1 MRGRALPQASLCGP
15 AGRRLGT
22 CHWLPLFGLA
32 ARRLGTCHWL
42 PLFGRAAPKRAA
54 GLRRAWHWRLLFAL
68 AAPGLA
74 LAQAADDPEPA
85 TTQVR
90 EAQPEPA
97 VTEAAAAQASP
108 AAQAAEATQPAS
120 EPPATVAELLRLV
133 RQEAENA
140 AGRNAA
146 RLTRFQQNRDSRRQ
160 MLEEVR
166 RQVAGED
173 RRSLALGSRFEQN
186 ERDLQELQERLN
198 VRIGNFG
205 ELFGVVRQVAGDAKG
220 VVDGSLISAQR
231 PGRGER
237 AGNIAQA
244 RELPGLKE
252 LKALQILLLEEMAG
266 SAEVVRFDGQITD
279 PSGALRSGEVVRVGA
294 FNLVQ
299 DGSYLSFEPES
310 GALQMLPRQ
319 PSGRFQALAKELQAT
334 ELGPAAVAVD
344 PTRGQL
350 LGLLIQT
357 PDLTERIRQGG
368 YVGYAIILMGLTG
381 LLIALWR
388 LAVLLRAR
396 RSVHRQLGQEQAD
409 AGNPLGRI
417 LAAYEQNRGME
428 LEALSLKLDEAIM
441 RETPA
446 LERWQG
452 IIKVFAALAPLLGLL
467 GTVVGMILTF
477 QQLTLFG
484 TGDPKLMAG
493 GISQALMT
501 TVLGLLVA
509 IPLVLLHSLVSS
521 LSRNLVEIL
530 EERSLG
536 LVARRA
542 AAGGG

>member
-1 MRGRALPQASLCGP
+1 MRGRA
-15 AGRRLGT
+15 
-22 CHWLPLFGLA
+22 
-32 ARRLGTCHWL
+32 
-42 PLFGRAAPKRAA
+42 
-54 GLRRAWHWRLLFAL
+54 WHWPLLLAL

-85 TTQVR
+85 S
-90 EAQPEPA
+90 AQAP
-97 VTEAAAAQASP
+97 AAQTSP
-108 AAQAAEATQPAS
+108 AAPAADAAQPAS

-146 RLTRFQQNRDSRRQ
+146 RLSRFQENRDSRRD

-237 AGNIAQA
+237 AGDIAQA

-319 PSGRFQALAKELQAT
+319 PSGRFRALAKELQAA
-334 ELGPAAVAVD
+334 EIGPAAVAVD

-357 PDLTERIRQGG
+357 PDLTERVRQGG

-396 RSVHRQLGQEQAD
+396 RSVHRQLAQEQAD

-417 LAAYEQNRGME
+417 LAAYEENRGME

-521 LSRNLVEIL
+521 ISRNLVEIL

-542 AAGGG
+542 AAKGG

>member
-1 MRGRALPQASLCGP
+1 MRGRALPQA
-15 AGRRLGT
+15 
-22 CHWLPLFGLA
+22 PLSGLA
-32 ARRLGTCHWL
+32 ARRLRTRHWL
-42 PLFGRAAPKRAA
+42 SLFERAAR
-54 GLRRAWHWRLLFAL
+54 LRRAWHWRLLFAL

-74 LAQAADDPEPA
+74 LAQAADDSEPA
-85 TTQVR
+85 APQVQG
-90 EAQPEPA
+90 AQPETA
-97 VTEAAAAQASP
+97 ATEAAAAQASP

-146 RLTRFQQNRDSRRQ
+146 RLARFQQNRDSRRE

-266 SAEVVRFDGQITD
+266 SAEVVRFDSQITD

-396 RSVHRQLGQEQAD
+396 RSVHRQLAQEQAD

-521 LSRNLVEIL
+521 ISRNLVEIL

-542 AAGGG
+542 AEGGG

>member
-1 MRGRALPQASLCGP
+1 MRGRA
-15 AGRRLGT
+15 
-22 CHWLPLFGLA
+22 
-32 ARRLGTCHWL
+32 
-42 PLFGRAAPKRAA
+42 
-54 GLRRAWHWRLLFAL
+54 WHWPLLFAL
-68 AAPGLA
+68 AAPELA

-85 TTQVR
+85 S
-90 EAQPEPA
+90 AQAP
-97 VTEAAAAQASP
+97 AAQTSP
-108 AAQAAEATQPAS
+108 AAPAAEAS

-146 RLTRFQQNRDSRRQ
+146 RLARFQENRDSRRD

-237 AGNIAQA
+237 AGDIAQA

-319 PSGRFQALAKELQAT
+319 PSGRFRALAKELQAA
-334 ELGPAAVAVD
+334 EIGPAAVAVD

-357 PDLTERIRQGG
+357 PDLTERVRQGG

-396 RSVHRQLGQEQAD
+396 RSVHRQLAQEQAD

-417 LAAYEQNRGME
+417 LAAYEENRGME

-521 LSRNLVEIL
+521 ISRNLVEIL

-542 AAGGG
+542 AAEGG